1 MLSRLSLCLLTLC
14 AAPLAAQIIEYGDA
28 PAPYPTCKHTQ
39 ITSSQTF
46 SQLCIGWG
54 LTDDAAT
61 TNPVPGGIDADGFDD
76 GIEITG
82 LQKGKTATLKV
93 WLYTHISNYDVFG
106 VWADFNADGDWD
118 DTGERIIYQGAGT
131 GGYGQ
136 TIGLNTYTFAVPAT
150 ATGDNVV
157 IRARIWNGG
166 YSSGFA
172 GMGYGGGG
180 SPTSDANG
188 GECSDYRFYYEG
200 DPEIE
205 VESAP
210 TYGTIGLK
218 LNGSTD
224 NRGKFNQ
231 GVSNSINWK
240 IYNRASTNPL
250 TISAITL
257 TNRVNCG
264 TSWMFSGP
272 LNIAAS
278 AGYTLSIPIT
288 PSARRFSFDL
298 NITSNDTT
306 GGESP
311 YVIHFN
317 GGCGMG
323 GTYVINNAGGAD
335 FDDIGEAFDEI
346 EFCGLNSAVTLTV
359 KEGTGPYQSDHSYGL
374 GMSNGVTAVPNAPVY
389 SYSGTGS
396 TSSPQITIQAATGEN
411 PVVEGSGSEFR
422 YLWQGNYFA
431 TISVGCPGVV
441 IDGLEL
447 RNGTDFGIVTF
458 ANSTY
463 NMTNAGLTIRNCRIH
478 GYSKGPGIAVLDSGS
493 DMLIENNLLYDC
505 ALGQTTVM
513 YGFSTGTANVLNG
526 VITFWRSSG
535 ATTTVRNNTVL
546 LTNAQ
551 AGTGKPACCFAS
563 TYGWINELYGNVF
576 VQLTAGYGAIYIH
589 NNGDEPALCNYNC
602 WHTGTGAMFY
612 QGLSSSYTDFASW
625 QATGRDAQGTGADP
639 LLVSTSA
646 PFDLHLQT
654 GSPCINL
661 VGMSTV
667 STDIDGDARPQGSA
681 PDAGAD
687 EWYPGVPQ
695 LAITGVTGGAIN
707 FGNQDASSGPTAQ
720 VTITLTSNGTAP
732 VVIGTPTLAGAD
744 AGDFVLDTS
753 GLALSINPGN
763 ATTFRIA
770 FDPVMVGIKAATLT
784 FTHNDGSFASPFVI
798 SLSGVG
804 TSASTVIITTPS
816 PLPQAYLGLAYNQTL
831 AAAGGNGSYTW
842 TMESGALPAGLAL
855 SAAGAITGTPTATG
869 SFNFTVRAT
878 DGVGVFGTQAYTL
891 SVIVAPGAGVTGGG
905 GGGGGGGGCAAHSAG
920 SGQAGALALWLLAL
934 AGLPLLRR
942 RRQ

>member
-1 MLSRLSLCLLTLC
+1 MLTRLSLALVALL

-61 TNPVPGGIDADGFDD
+61 TNPVPGGIGADGYED
-76 GIEITG
+76 GIEITS

-131 GGYGQ
+131 GGYAQ
-136 TIGLNTYTFAVPAT
+136 TIGLNTYTFAVPA
-150 ATGDNVV
+150 AAVGNSVM

-188 GECSDYRFYYEG
+188 GECSDYEFFYEG

-210 TYGTIGLK
+210 AFGTAGLK
-218 LNGSTD
+218 LNGATD
-224 NRGKFNQ
+224 SRGKYNQ
-231 GVSNSINWK
+231 GASNSIGWK
-240 IYNRASTNPL
+240 IYNRSAVSPL

-257 TNRVNCG
+257 TNLVACTSTYSFG
-264 TSWMFSGP
+264 TP
-272 LNIAAS
+272 INIGLGS
-278 AGYTLSIPIT
+278 GYTLAVPVT

-306 GGESP
+306 GNESP
-311 YVIHFN
+311 YVIHLQ
-317 GGCGMG
+317 GGCGMS
-323 GTYVINNAGGAD
+323 GTYVVNNAGGAD
-335 FDDIGEAFDEI
+335 FNDIGQAFDEI
-346 EFCGLNSAVTLTV
+346 EFCGLNAAVTLTV
-359 KEGTGPYQSDHSYGL
+359 KEGTGAYQSSHSYGL
-374 GMSNGVTAVPNAPVY
+374 GMSNGVSAVPNAPVY
-389 SYSGTGS
+389 TYASAGTGG
-396 TSSPQITIQAATGEN
+396 TPVITIKAAAGEH

-422 YLWQGNYFA
+422 YLWQGNYSA
-431 TISVGCPGVV
+431 TISVGCPGVA
-441 IDGLEL
+441 IEGLEL

-463 NMTNAGLTIRNCRIH
+463 NMTNDGLTVRGCTIH
-478 GYSKGPGIAVLDSGS
+478 GYSRGPAIAVLDSGS
-493 DMLIENNLLYDC
+493 GMLIENNFIYDC
-505 ALGQTTVM
+505 ALGLTTVM

-526 VITFWRSSG
+526 VITFWRSNG
-535 ATTTVRNNTVL
+535 ANTTVRNNTVL

-576 VQLTAGYGAIYIH
+576 VQLTAGYGTIYIH
-589 NNGDEPALCNYNC
+589 NNGDEPATCNYNC
-602 WHTGTGAMFY
+602 WHTGSGAIFY
-612 QGLSSSYTDFASW
+612 QGLSTSYTDFASW
-625 QATGRDAQGTGADP
+625 QFYGGDAQGTNADP
-639 LLVSTSA
+639 MLVSTSA
-646 PFDLHLQT
+646 PYDLHLQT
-654 GSPCINL
+654 GSPCVNL

-667 STDIDGDARPQGSA
+667 STDIDGDARPQGAA

-695 LAITGVTGGAIN
+695 LAVTGVTGGAIN
-707 FGNQDASSGPTAQ
+707 FGNQDAGLGATAQ
-720 VTITLTSNGTAP
+720 VTITLTSGGTAP
-732 VVIGTPTLAGAD
+732 VVIGTPTLGGTNP
-744 AGDFVLDTS
+744 GDFVLDTA
-753 GLALSINPGN
+753 GLLLSINPGT
-763 ATTFRIA
+763 ATTFRVA
-770 FDPVMVGIKAATLT
+770 FDPVLIGIKSATLT
-784 FTHNDGSFASPFVI
+784 FTHNDASFASPFTI
-798 SLSGVG
+798 NLSGVG
-804 TSASTVIITTPS
+804 TSTSSVIITTPT
-816 PLPQAYLGLAYNQTL
+816 PLPQGYLSIAYNQAL
-831 AAAGGNGSYTW
+831 AAAGGTGAYTW
-842 TMESGALPAGLAL
+842 SLDGGALPSGVSL
-855 SAAGAITGTPTATG
+855 SANGDLTGTPTATG

-878 DGVGVFGTQAYTL
+878 DSVGVFGTQAYTL
-891 SVIVAPGAGVTGGG
+891 NVTVAPGAGVSGGG
-905 GGGGGGGGCAAHSAG
+905 GGGGGGGGCV
-920 SGQAGALALWLLAL
+920 AGAGVNILWLLAL
-934 AGLPLLRR
+934 AGLPLMRR
-942 RRQ
+942 RRK